1 MRITLRRLSPWP
13 FALAFGLAALVQP
26 QSLAAQNQS
35 RASAATQG
43 FDSAECRVACV
54 LDTLTIDLDRARR
67 AQPGAI
73 TATFVLIDTVAVAK
87 RGAPP
92 APRERPVPISVTSD
106 SAPAAAVVATARLAD
121 KRLDDARVAR
131 RAVVTWVL
139 PPQLLQR
146 LLRASSVNVMV
157 DGRAHPLTGEMVSA
171 TRTLLESVR
180 TTIGSS
186 PYSAR
191 AQLYVAT
198 FVAFGVP
205 GDSTLAED
213 VGTATEP
220 LMLPDATTP
229 PPTRVATLTLVG
241 RGPETSALLVQEDGT
256 GAAPIFGISEPV
268 TVILPGRSGRR
279 GAVTGKVLARQRVE
293 VLRDACLGAR
303 VWTYLL
309 ALSPADLLTVQRGA
323 PASSRPGETFDR
335 WSGTAVREAV
345 AARMTPAEQRSLSAS
360 RPIVAQFVRE
370 RASTGLRERDVQVL
384 AALPKGAGFVTNFGV
399 IARDGAGGWRFP
411 GFTLRSVSCPQG

>member
-1 MRITLRRLSPWP
+1 M
-13 FALAFGLAALVQP
+13 VQP
-26 QSLAAQNQS
+26 RSLVAQSQS
-35 RASAATQG
+35 RAPAATQG

-54 LDTLTIDLDRARR
+54 LDTLTIDLDRTRR
-67 AQPGAI
+67 AQTGAVI
-73 TATFVLIDTVAVAK
+73 ATLVLIDTVALAR

-92 APRERPVPISVTSD
+92 APRERPVPISVTCD
-106 SAPAAAVVATARLAD
+106 SAPAAAVMAVARLAD
-121 KRLDDARVAR
+121 KRLDDTRVLR
-131 RAVVTWVL
+131 RTVATWLL

-146 LLRASSVNVMV
+146 LLRASSVSLMV

-171 TRTLLESVR
+171 TRALVESVR
-180 TTIGSS
+180 ASIGSS

-191 AQLYVAT
+191 AQLYVSS
-198 FVAFGVP
+198 FVAFGIP

-220 LMLPDATTP
+220 LMIPDATTP

-241 RGPETSALLVQEDGT
+241 RGAEAIALLVQEDGT
-256 GAAPIFGISEPV
+256 GAAPIFGVSEPV
-268 TVILPGRSGRR
+268 TVLLPGRTGRR
-279 GAVTGKVLARQRVE
+279 GVVTGKVLARQRVE
-293 VLRDACLGAR
+293 VLRDACLGAK

-309 ALSPADLLTVQRGA
+309 ALTPADLLMLQRGA
-323 PASSRPGETFDR
+323 PPSSRPGDTFDR
-335 WSGTAVREAV
+335 WSGTAVRETV
-345 AARMTPAEQRSLSAS
+345 AARMTPTEQRSLLGS
-360 RPIVAQFVRE
+360 RPVVAQFVRE

-411 GFTLRSVSCPQG
+411 GFTLRPVSCPQG